1 MSMSL
6 DFSPEKKLSYNN
18 YVLQNVS
25 EKRAL
30 NILKNFKNNSWIFR
44 FDYITQKYYLTI
56 KNDDEYIN
64 HHVYL
69 YNKRTDE
76 VVELR
81 TNKINMVKRYSSL
94 DKYLND
100 MASIYN
106 FNLSEQI
113 IC

>member
-6 DFSPEKKLSYNN
+6 DFLPENKLSYNN
-18 YVLQNVS
+18 YVLQNIS

-30 NILKNFKNNSWIFR
+30 YILKNFKNNSWMFR

-56 KNDDEYIN
+56 KNGDEYIN

-76 VVELR
+76 VLELR
-81 TNKINMVKRYSSL
+81 TDKINMVKKYSSL
-94 DKYLND
+94 EEYLID
-100 MASIYN
+100 MVNIYN

-113 IC
+113 FC